1 MFTDK
6 KVKIDKALW
15 GKLRRYA
22 AIAGYSSPEEFV
34 THALEKEI
42 ALIEESDSDEEI
54 KKKLQGLGYIS

>member
-1 MFTDK
+1 MFSGK

-15 GKLRRYA
+15 EKLRKYA
-22 AIAGYSSPEEFV
+22 AMAGYSSPDEFV